1 MSRTQVDPMRAPTR
15 EERAELERLSRSR
28 TVPASQ
34 NIRARELLAVSAGAS
49 FTDAAYSVGRR
60 SGDTVAKLVARFN
73 REGVRA
79 TRIRHGGGAPKRY
92 GVAEQQRILREVA
105 RSPDREADGTATWS
119 LTTLQRALRKAPDG
133 LPDVSTRTIWC
144 VLQDAGYTWQAD
156 RSWCRTGHV
165 VRVRKGGPVE
175 VHDPDTV
182 AKKT

>member
-1 MSRTQVDPMRAPTR
+1 MSRRQLDPMRVPTP
-15 EERAELERLSRSR
+15 EEHAELERLSRSGS
-28 TVPASQ
+28 VPASQ

-49 FTDAAYSVGRR
+49 FTDAAHGVGRR
-60 SGDTVAKLVARFN
+60 NGDAVGRLVARFN

-79 TRIRHGGGAPKRY
+79 TRTRHGGGAPKRY

-119 LTTLQRALRKAPDG
+119 LTTLQRALRNAPDG
-133 LPDVSTRTIWC
+133 LPEVSTRTIWC

-156 RSWCRTGHV
+156 RSWCQTGRA
-165 VRVRKGGPVE
+165 VRMRKDGPVE